1 MPVVFIDRGRRD
13 HFIMLNSDIL
23 FNTADPVFCV
33 DRDLRIALWNE
44 SLKDLLGYG
53 ADEVLGKHCYDLI
66 GCRNNA
72 GNPLCHDNCMEL
84 LEKLPPKTLAPTREF
99 LAHTKDG
106 RDIWV
111 NISTI
116 LMPFRSKNMNIL
128 VHIFRDISFQKGLE
142 RFIESLQV
150 EVTKLSMKP
159 ENDPPK
165 TVPDSPPPANI
176 TGREEEILRLLAS
189 GASTRAIAKKLFIS
203 SGTVRNHINNILSK
217 LDVHSRLE
225 AVILALRRGLI

>member
-1 MPVVFIDRGRRD
+1 MPVAFIDGERREHLMMPNND
-13 HFIMLNSDIL
+13 FI

-44 SLKDLLGYG
+44 PIKELLGYS
-53 ADEVLGKHCYDLI
+53 AKEVLGRHCYSLL
-66 GCRNNA
+66 GCRN
-72 GNPLCHDNCMEL
+72 GSGQPLCHDNCMEL
-84 LEKLPPKTLAPTREF
+84 LEKNPPKKLTPTREF
-99 LAHTKDG
+99 LAHAKNG
-106 RDIWV
+106 RDVWV

-116 LMPFRSKNMNIL
+116 FMPSRSKNMNIL

-165 TVPDSPPPANI
+165 TVPDSPPPATI